1 MSRVSSVLRT
11 TAFRLA
17 LCFSSL
23 SALIAVAVGWSIY
36 SWVSSEFQ
44 GRQSSYIADVKGTL
58 LAIADRDGFEALK
71 NVIVPKAKVS
81 PEAGIVYL
89 LTSDD
94 GSFVAGNINPLP
106 RFEGT
111 RFLPWSQI
119 SLRHP
124 WTGSAQPSGVFG
136 SWTRVAG
143 GYLMIGDDD
152 ADIIEAQGVLLNG
165 ILVGSIAIVILAS
178 LLGGVLGYRAQR
190 RINAISRALDA
201 AGRGHLQLRVARGRS
216 DDDIDRIS
224 AHVNSTLDQLQRVVE
239 SLRQVSADIAHD
251 LKNPIGRVQRRL
263 EEVLETDPGI
273 EGYRESITGALQ
285 DIVGLVETFEALL
298 SIAQLEAGLKKQRFR
313 TVDARDLV
321 ASIADDYRL
330 IAQEYGHELSFE
342 DRSTRSAINGDTELL
357 TQLCT
362 NLIENSI
369 RHCPPSSRIEVGIKE
384 QGDRVVIRFADNGPG
399 IPAAEREKVFRRLYR
414 LEKSRTTPGHGLGL
428 ALVAAIAS
436 LHDASIE
443 LGDNGP
449 GLIVSISFPQVPH
462 LGQITGGA

>member
-1 MSRVSSVLRT
+1 MSRVSSVLHA

-17 LCFSSL
+17 LYFSSL
-23 SALIAVAVGWSIY
+23 FALIALAVGWSIY
-36 SWVSSEFQ
+36 AWVSTEFQ
-44 GRQSSYIADVKGTL
+44 QRQSAYIADVKGTL
-58 LAIADRDGFEALK
+58 RAIADRDGFEALK

-89 LTSDD
+89 LTDED
-94 GSFVAGNINPLP
+94 GRFVAGNINTLP

-124 WTGSAQPSGVFG
+124 WTGTVQPTGVSA
-136 SWTRVAG
+136 SWTRVGG
-143 GYLMIGDDD
+143 GYLLIGDDD
-152 ADIIEAQGVLLNG
+152 ADTIEAQQVLLSA
-165 ILVGSIAIVILAS
+165 ILVGSIAIVMLAC
-178 LLGGVLGYRAQR
+178 LVGGVLGYRSQR

-201 AGRGHLQLRVARGRS
+201 AGRGQPQLRVARGES
-216 DDDIDRIS
+216 NDDIDRIS
-224 AHVNSTLDQLQRVVE
+224 AHVNSTLDQLQRVIE

-251 LKNPIGRVQRRL
+251 LKKPIGRVQRRL
-263 EEVLETDPGI
+263 EELLDTDPGVDR
-273 EGYRESITGALQ
+273 YRESVTCALE
-285 DIVGLVETFEALL
+285 DIEGLVETFEALL

-313 TVDARDLV
+313 TVDARELV

-342 DRSTRSAINGDTELL
+342 DRSSRSAVNGDTELL

-369 RHCPPSSRIEVGIKE
+369 RHCPPSSRIKVVIEDEG
-384 QGDRVVIRFADNGPG
+384 GRVLIRFADNGPG
-399 IPAAEREKVFRRLYR
+399 IPAEEREKVFRRLYR

-436 LHDASIE
+436 LHDGSIE
-443 LGDNGP
+443 LGDNTP
-449 GLIVSISFPQVPH
+449 GLTVTVSLPEIVRH
-462 LGQITGGA
+462 

>member
-1 MSRVSSVLRT
+1 MSRVSSVFRT

-44 GRQSSYIADVKGTL
+44 QRQSAYIADVKGTL

-106 RFEGT
+106 RFDGT

-124 WTGSAQPSGVFG
+124 WTGSTQPSGVFG

-152 ADIIEAQGVLLNG
+152 ADIIEAQDVLFNG
-165 ILVGSIAIVILAS
+165 ILIGSIAIVILAS
-178 LLGGVLGYRAQR
+178 LVGGVLGYRAQR

-201 AGRGHLQLRVARGRS
+201 AGRGHLQLRVARGGS
-216 DDDIDRIS
+216 NDDIDRIS

-263 EEVLETDPGI
+263 EEALETDPNV
-273 EGYRESITGALQ
+273 EGYRESIADALQ
-285 DIVGLVETFEALL
+285 DIEGLVETFEALL

-313 TVDARDLV
+313 TIDARDLV

-330 IAQEYGHELSFE
+330 IALEYGHELSFE
-342 DRSTRSAINGDTELL
+342 STRSTINGDAELL

-362 NLIENSI
+362 NLIENAI
-369 RHCPPSSRIEVGIKE
+369 RHCPPGSRIEVEIKE
-384 QGDRVVIRFADNGPG
+384 QGDRVLIRFADNGPG

-443 LGDNGP
+443 LGDNDP
-449 GLIVSISFPQVPH
+449 GLTVSISFPQVAR
-462 LGQITGGA
+462 LGQITGRA